1 MAKNKFNKL
10 FWQISICLFLY
21 LTGISIAYIYTT
33 IHYSEQYSR
42 EVNQLLNRNVANDIV
57 SHSTPLNNGEVNK
70 QAMDK
75 LFDHVMSI
83 NPSLEVYLLDRS
95 GKILSFYA
103 PEQKIVL
110 DKIDTVSI
118 EYFIATNGMKYI
130 CGTDPRHPEL
140 QKIFSV
146 APIQSN
152 GVLQGY
158 IYVVLAGEEYD
169 SISGHLMGNYL
180 IQVGWRSFLMTLL
193 ATLIVGLI
201 MIRLFTRN
209 LSRIVEVMEK
219 FRKGDLTA
227 RVEMKSAGEVKKLG
241 EIFNEMADILTLNI
255 EKLKEVEIL
264 RRELI
269 ANVSHDL
276 RTPIAII
283 HGYIE
288 TLQMKA
294 ETLTQ
299 DERKQYLNTIS
310 LSTSK
315 LEKLVH
321 ELFELSKLEANQ
333 VTPKKEAF
341 FISELVNDVC
351 MKYQIIGKEKNIEIK
366 DSISKDLPAVFAD
379 VSLIERVLQNLMD
392 NAIKFTPEKG
402 SIIMKTFLKDSQV
415 CISVTDT
422 GVGIPDQ
429 DKEKIF
435 SRYYTSKNY
444 SELKTSSGLGLAI
457 VKKILDLHKSSLAV
471 ESKENVGTTFTF
483 FLEEYKLSR

>member
-21 LTGISIAYIYTT
+21 LTFISIAYIYTT
-33 IHYSEQYSR
+33 IHYSERYSK
-42 EVNQLLNRNVANDIV
+42 EVNQLLNRNVAGDIV
-57 SHSTPLNNGEVNK
+57 SHSTPFSNGEVNRHE
-70 QAMDK
+70 MEK

-83 NPSLEVYLLDRS
+83 NPSLEVYLLDKS

-110 DKIDTVSI
+110 DTIDI
-118 EYFIATNGMKYI
+118 APIDDFITNNGMKYI

-140 QKIFSV
+140 EKIFSV
-146 APIQSN
+146 APIKSSGQTE
-152 GVLQGY
+152 GY

-180 IQVGWRSFLMTLL
+180 IQVGWRSFLTTLL
-193 ATLIVGLI
+193 ATLLVGLI
-201 MIRLFTRN
+201 MIRIFTRN

-219 FRKGDLTA
+219 FRKGDLKA

-241 EIFNEMADILTLNI
+241 EIFNEMADILTQNI
-255 EKLKEVEIL
+255 EKLNEVEIL

-294 ETLTQ
+294 ETLSNE
-299 DERKQYLNTIS
+299 ERIRYLNIIS
-310 LSTSK
+310 ESTAK

-333 VTPKKEAF
+333 VTPKSEAF
-341 FISELVNDVC
+341 SISELVNDVC
-351 MKYQIIGKEKNIEIK
+351 MKYQIIGKEKNIEIT
-366 DSISKDLPAVFAD
+366 DIVSKNLPVVYAD

-402 SIIMKTFLKDSQV
+402 KIVMKTFLKESNICV
-415 CISVTDT
+415 SVSDT
-422 GVGIPDQ
+422 GIGIPDQ
-429 DKEKIF
+429 DKDKIF

-444 SELKTSSGLGLAI
+444 SELKKSSGLGLAI
-457 VKKILDLHKSSLAV
+457 VKKILDLHQSSLSV
-471 ESKENVGTTFTF
+471 ESKQNEGTTFTF
-483 FLEEYKLSR
+483 FLEKFKGKN